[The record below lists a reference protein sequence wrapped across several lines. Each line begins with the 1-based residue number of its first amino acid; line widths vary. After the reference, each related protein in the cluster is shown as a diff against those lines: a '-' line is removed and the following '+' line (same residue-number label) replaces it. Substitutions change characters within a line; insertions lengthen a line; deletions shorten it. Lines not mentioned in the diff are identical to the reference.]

1 MHATNEHKS
10 TDESLNENQGN
21 VINENRNVETEESG
35 EIHKS
40 AIDEDDS
47 KTFHEDGA
55 AGSFSSKS
63 RESEKDL
70 KRSFEKG
77 TDNRTFVWKTG

>member
-1 MHATNEHKS
+1 MHTTNEHKS

-21 VINENRNVETEESG
+21 VINENHNVETEESG

-40 AIDEDDS
+40 ADEEDDS
-47 KTFHEDGA
+47 KSFHEDGA

-63 RESEKDL
+63 RGSERDL

-77 TDNRTFVWKTG
+77 NDTATVS